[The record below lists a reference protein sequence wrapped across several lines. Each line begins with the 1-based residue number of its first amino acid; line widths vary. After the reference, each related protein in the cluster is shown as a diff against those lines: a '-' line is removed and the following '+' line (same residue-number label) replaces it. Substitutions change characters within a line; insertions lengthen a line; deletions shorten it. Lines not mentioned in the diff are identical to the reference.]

1 MKDEIFFRDK
11 LEDEWEANEVY
22 AILSECDKDFEPPLS
37 ERGSTVQKTWEKKS
51 GDGVRNY
58 FNEVAKQHTL
68 FLKREKKIIAFLSF
82 RSMEECEALKNYRDI
97 CYFTTL
103 CIRKEYRG
111 QGLALVLYQ
120 KAKEYVE
127 ESSRYTVMALRTWST
142 NKAQLHL
149 MEKMDFHCETR
160 LKNDR
165 GEGID
170 TLYFVKE
177 ITGKGIRAYGYTIG
191 NGKCGIRN
199 TITDVP
205 GVKVGHYTVRK
216 GKNQTGV
223 TVIIPCDGF
232 VYERKPLAAV
242 YALNGFGKTQGTVQI
257 EELGVLETPIALTN
271 TLNVGK
277 AADGLVTFTE
287 KECRKNGKELV
298 SVNPVVGET
307 NDFRMNQITERVIEA
322 EDVLFA
328 IEHAEKNFKQGA
340 VGAGRGTVC
349 FGLKGGIGSAS
360 RILTFGGKEYTI
372 GVLVQSNFGKTQDL
386 TVAGIPVGRQICTKI
401 QNSAKEDKGSIMVI
415 VGTDL
420 PLGERQLKRV
430 LKRAAVGL
438 IRTGSFMG
446 HGSGDVF
453 IGFTNANGIPDTKE
467 EQFHMMKYFPENQ
480 LDKVFRLVAE
490 AVEESILNSLTC
502 AKAMPGRDGEI
513 YHSLSEFL

>member
-1 MKDEIFFRDK
+1 M
-11 LEDEWEANEVY
+11 
-22 AILSECDKDFEPPLS
+22 
-37 ERGSTVQKTWEKKS
+37 
-51 GDGVRNY
+51 
-58 FNEVAKQHTL
+58 
-68 FLKREKKIIAFLSF
+68 
-82 RSMEECEALKNYRDI
+82 
-97 CYFTTL
+97 
-103 CIRKEYRG
+103 
-111 QGLALVLYQ
+111 
-120 KAKEYVE
+120 
-127 ESSRYTVMALRTWST
+127 
-142 NKAQLHL
+142 
-149 MEKMDFHCETR
+149 
-160 LKNDR
+160 
-165 GEGID
+165 
-170 TLYFVKE
+170 KE

-205 GVKVGHYTVRK
+205 GVRVGHYTVKK

-307 NDFRMNQITERVIEA
+307 NDSRINQITERVIEA

-360 RILTFGGKEYTI
+360 RILTF
-372 GVLVQSNFGKTQDL
+372 V
-386 TVAGIPVGRQICTKI
+386 PVGRQICMKM

-502 AKAMPGRDGEI
+502 AKAMPGHDGEI

>member
-1 MKDEIFFRDK
+1 
-11 LEDEWEANEVY
+11 
-22 AILSECDKDFEPPLS
+22 
-37 ERGSTVQKTWEKKS
+37 
-51 GDGVRNY
+51 
-58 FNEVAKQHTL
+58 
-68 FLKREKKIIAFLSF
+68 
-82 RSMEECEALKNYRDI
+82 
-97 CYFTTL
+97 
-103 CIRKEYRG
+103 
-111 QGLALVLYQ
+111 
-120 KAKEYVE
+120 
-127 ESSRYTVMALRTWST
+127 
-142 NKAQLHL
+142 
-149 MEKMDFHCETR
+149 MDFHCETR

-307 NDFRMNQITERVIEA
+307 NDSRMNQITERVIEA